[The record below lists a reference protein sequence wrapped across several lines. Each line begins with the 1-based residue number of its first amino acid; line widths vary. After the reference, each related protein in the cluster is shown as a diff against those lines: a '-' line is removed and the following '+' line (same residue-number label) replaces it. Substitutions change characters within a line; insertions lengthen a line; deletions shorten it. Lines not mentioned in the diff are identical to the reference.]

1 MLGELLMRQ
10 GLLIRVP
17 KVQQTNQGSGG
28 AASRD
33 FITRYLG
40 CFGLSPTEL
49 DKLPRVLREGNI
61 SADAA
66 RCIAEA
72 MGSTTWEEAFTKI
85 NLEAALLEVASRR
98 ELQQL
103 TSNNQATGLL
113 SLYSLYSFVSSIS
126 AIRTLINND
135 ATRPIGL
142 ATLTKATYL
151 LFDLYLE
158 LTKRKVIPPSLE
170 AEVWR
175 VRDTLGD
182 MLRELFKG
190 NRTMTVHDKPFDRN
204 K

>member
-1 MLGELLMRQ
+1 MR
-10 GLLIRVP
+10 
-17 KVQQTNQGSGG
+17 
-28 AASRD
+28 
-33 FITRYLG
+33 
-40 CFGLSPTEL
+40 
-49 DKLPRVLREGNI
+49 
-61 SADAA
+61 
-66 RCIAEA
+66 
-72 MGSTTWEEAFTKI
+72 STTWEEAFTKI

-142 ATLTKATYL
+142 ATLAKATYL

-190 NRTMTVHDKPFDRN
+190 NRTITVHDKPFDRN